1 MRKRRMKRILG
12 FLAAVMTTCLT
23 LAAPVMAA
31 MTSAEDLAWARTA
44 SLEEVRSKLGD
55 LQKYLLPFDD
65 WYTYRYWTQ
74 YRLGGGTNQG
84 NADGYSSTLSY
95 IIGTDVITD
104 QKYRAGLTINYC
116 RFDLELPDLPHFEG
130 HENHVFYY
138 AETPSSTE
146 WEEIE
151 EYHHLKEDANGGYIT
166 SIGGYPAKG
175 YYTWNK
181 TGYRLEVYVNL
192 QDLLPWAAETEAKK
206 SILYFKINSY
216 SKEEELAKARN
227 IEELIK
233 NWQPKLSGPVVIGA
247 DPELFE
253 KYGIKTGGVDVVV
266 DTYAEDEPGEDATK
280 PAEEE
285 GKQKSKKDKDRDKDT
300 EEKSQGHEDGG
311 TTIPA
316 IIILGTLGTAG
327 AAAAAG
333 AAGAG
338 AGSGSEKP
346 DGSEEKKLS
355 TFKMYVNKDFGNKL
369 KKGDEPKAVYARIVE
384 RKPSGEE
391 VDRTDLTEQIR
402 VFSSDGSLVVTDGG
416 MSANGYRC
424 AMASVPD
431 VDEPEPEGKVS
442 FFFEGEG
449 GTFTQNVIFNVAIPG
464 IKFFQ
469 DNLTLPAGE
478 LDEPE
483 FLAFEV
489 QEMGEKYDVEVSYNG
504 EDYEIDL
511 AECDDAEVKNVHYVA
526 LMEKNKQIF
535 DAGVYTES
543 WVNVTVKNET
553 QKITASVKIIRMSMG
568 LNVTVKALNCYRVPK
583 KESAGKEMKRMTVA
597 DFETATTEGLA
608 YVLYYDRE
616 EHVVRQQAA
625 FPSVTFEPL
634 DGETEERKK
643 QISESLAQ
651 IKISCKLLRTEE
663 DFSVCAFVCEGGFL
677 DAPARYN
684 VKLCMTAEIPVG
696 DGENQR
702 MVKYQAERVVLLRSQ
717 PSRVVAGVKENYEVD
732 KYDDQITDM
741 LYQIKEIVFDHYMN
755 HLFSLYHM
763 IDRMVDG
770 YDRAY
775 GYDPYQVAKVV
786 DVWERFQRG
795 EMLGANAEAKGY
807 GVADELEALA
817 AATRS
822 WDGWQGIVLR
832 ISLDVMTGGASEIA
846 MVALDVNRGAMD
858 YRKETGGRGTA
869 FGYFKAAGIP
879 LLFGAGFGVAAAV
892 GKGASKLVGTQARKL
907 FPKKTAALLKKAEAV
922 KNTAREMA
930 ELAARDA
937 KAAAGYVSSVIPQGA
952 KTASAKIGNAVN
964 AVVELVDSVDPR
976 LVLPKAKMANSVV
989 SASVNK
995 GKATGDALIKE
1006 AKAAPKNV
1014 REKCIDMAGNVANK
1028 EGEIIYNE
1036 MIAAKKALQA
1046 NPTSGAAQLRYNQSL
1061 VEFKASHAAIEHA
1074 NSIMPGQN
1082 LNMRELIN
1090 MDIEKNVT
1098 SRVESKVMTKAG
1110 DWYNIDPNTVKVER
1124 ATANKG
1130 AGLKFGRDCDMT
1142 PKVVTKEG
1150 GTKYVSQVTTDKILE
1165 EAVQETIEET
1175 CGKEFASQ
1183 FAQKGKFS
1191 QKMDFTGCTVQHADY
1206 FQGGLDTV
1214 QQVTNKARMGEFMG
1228 AEQARS
1234 VADTL
1239 RHKGLHPYEAGAK
1252 IEKEVFSKLKDGE
1265 ADALLKELEAY
1276 AKADASVA
1284 KSMQLSENAKKLKE
1298 AYSLMEEGLY
1308 QPSKY
1313 GNYVVEKEWVC
1324 IEKGCGET
1332 LTAQAY
1338 ANARIIDRGSGR
1350 ALTEEMMQRT
1360 EAWTGERITLSEA
1373 RKACELNGTTLEKAI
1388 AGVGDAFEM
1397 QDKLLGRGI
1406 IYDVTKTAASGM
1418 TQGFGVGG
1426 AMNVLRNATEGTK
1439 KK

>member
-1 MRKRRMKRILG
+1 MRKRRMKRIMGL
-12 FLAAVMTTCLT
+12 LVAILVTSLT
-23 LAAPVMAA
+23 FVTPVMAT
-31 MTSAEDLAWARTA
+31 MTSEEDMAWARNA
-44 SLEEVRSKLGD
+44 ELDEVRNKLSD

-65 WYTYRYWTQ
+65 WDTYRYWMQ
-74 YRLGGGTNQG
+74 YQSGAGSNQG
-84 NADGYSSTLSY
+84 NADGYRNTLTY
-95 IIGTDVITD
+95 TVGTDIITD
-104 QKYRAGLTINYC
+104 QNYRSGLNITFC
-116 RFDLELPDLPHFEG
+116 RFDLELPDLPHYNG
-130 HENHVFYY
+130 HDKDVYY
-138 AETPSSTE
+138 YVKIVHPETE
-146 WEEIE
+146 WDEIK
-151 EYHHLKEDANGGYIT
+151 EYYKNAERTTGGFIT
-166 SIGGYPAKG
+166 NIGGYPANG
-175 YYTWNK
+175 YYGWSE
-181 TGYRLEVYVNL
+181 TGYGMEVYVNL
-192 QDLLPWAAETEAKK
+192 QDLMPWAVDNKTGRCILNFRVNSHGSEEQIAEGK
-206 SILYFKINSY
+206 
-216 SKEEELAKARN
+216 RVG
-227 IEELIK
+227 ELIM
-233 NWQPKLSGPVVIGA
+233 NWQPKLSDPVVIGA

-253 KYGIKTGGVDVVV
+253 KYGIKTGGLDIVV
-266 DTYAEDEPGEDATK
+266 DTYAEDEPGEDSTISSNEDDK
-280 PAEEE
+280 SGKKE
-285 GKQKSKKDKDRDKDT
+285 GNKERDKD
-300 EEKSQGHEDGG
+300 EDKKSKGHEDRG

-333 AAGAG
+333 AAG
-338 AGSGSEKP
+338 SGSEKP
-346 DGSEEKKLS
+346 DGSDEKKRS
-355 TFKMYVNKDFGNKL
+355 TFKMYINKDFGNQL

-391 VDRTDLTEQIR
+391 VDRTDLTEQIQ

-416 MSANGYRC
+416 MSTNGYRC
-424 AMASVPD
+424 AMACVPD

-449 GTFTQNVIFNVAIPG
+449 GTFTQNVIFNIAIPG

-483 FLAFEV
+483 FLPFEV
-489 QEMGEKYDVEVSYNG
+489 QEMGDKYDIEVSYNG

-511 AECDDAEVKNVHYVA
+511 AECDDPEMKDVHYVA
-526 LMEKNKQIF
+526 LMEKNKQVF

-583 KESAGKEMKRMTVA
+583 KESAGKEMKKMTIA
-597 DFETATTEGLA
+597 DFETATTEAMA
-608 YVLYYDRE
+608 YVLYYDKE

-625 FPSVTFEPL
+625 FPSVILEPL

-643 QISESLAQ
+643 QVSESLAQ
-651 IKISCKLLRTEE
+651 IKINCKLLRTE
-663 DFSVCAFVCEGGFL
+663 DNFSVCTFICEGGFL

-696 DGENQR
+696 EGEKQH
-702 MVKYQAERVVLLRSQ
+702 MVKYQAERIVLLRSQ

-741 LYQIKEIVFDHYMN
+741 LYQIKKIVFDNYMN
-755 HLFSLYHM
+755 NLFSLYHM

-786 DVWERFQRG
+786 DVWERFQSG

-846 MVALDVNRGAMD
+846 MVALDMNRGAMD
-858 YRKETGGRGTA
+858 YRKETGGKGTA

-892 GKGASKLVGTQARKL
+892 GKGASKLVGTQAKKL

-922 KNTAREMA
+922 KNTAKEMA
-930 ELAARDA
+930 ELAAKDA

-952 KTASAKIGNAVN
+952 KTASAKIGNLVN
-964 AVVELVDSVDPR
+964 AVVETVDSIDPR
-976 LVLPKAKMANSVV
+976 LYVPKAKMANSVV
-989 SASVNK
+989 STSVNK
-995 GKATGDALIKE
+995 GKTTGDALIGE
-1006 AKAAPKNV
+1006 AKAAQKNI
-1014 REKCIDMAGNVANK
+1014 REKCIDMAGNATNK

-1046 NPTSGAAQLRYNQSL
+1046 DPTSGAAQLRYNQSL
-1061 VEFKASHAAIEHA
+1061 MEFKASHAAIEHA
-1074 NSIMPGQN
+1074 NSIMPGQE
-1082 LNMRELIN
+1082 LNMRQLIG
-1090 MDIEKNVT
+1090 DDLERTLT
-1098 SRVESKVMTKAG
+1098 SRVEEKLKTKIANK
-1110 DWYNIDPNTVKVER
+1110 YNIDPKTVKIDR

-1130 AGLKFGRDCDMT
+1130 AGLKLGRDCDMT

-1150 GTKYVSQVTTDKILE
+1150 GTKYVSQATADELLE
-1165 EAVQETIEET
+1165 ESVRETIEET
-1175 CGKEFASQ
+1175 CGKGYANKFAK
-1183 FAQKGKFS
+1183 KGKFS

-1214 QQVTNKARMGEFMG
+1214 QQVTDKARMSEFMG

-1239 RHKGLHPYEAGAK
+1239 RYKGVHPYEAGAK
-1252 IEKEVFSKLKDGE
+1252 LEKEVLSKLTDGE
-1265 ADALLKELEAY
+1265 ANALLKELEAY

-1284 KSMQLSENAKKLKE
+1284 KTMQLSENAKKLKE
-1298 AYSLMEEGLY
+1298 AYALMEEGLY

-1313 GNYVVEKEWVC
+1313 GKKVVEKEWVS
-1324 IEKGCGET
+1324 IKAGYGET
-1332 LTAQAY
+1332 LTGQDY
-1338 ANARIIDRGSGR
+1338 VNARILDRGSGQ
-1350 ALTEEMMQRT
+1350 ALTEEMKHRT
-1360 EAWTGERITLSEA
+1360 EEWVGERITLSEA
-1373 RKACELNGTTLEKAI
+1373 RKACELNGTTIENAI
-1388 AGVGDAFEM
+1388 KGVGDAFEKL
-1397 QDKLLGRGI
+1397 DKNFKYGSVSTVTSAVGI
-1406 IYDVTKTAASGM
+1406 
-1418 TQGFGVGG
+1418 GG
-1426 AMNVLRNATEGTK
+1426 AINAGWNATNGSK

>member
-1 MRKRRMKRILG
+1 MRKRRMKRITGWLV
-12 FLAAVMTTCLT
+12 AVLVTCLT

-31 MTSAEDLAWARTA
+31 MTSAEDMAWARNA
-44 SLEEVRSKLGD
+44 DLDEVRNKLSD

-65 WYTYRYWTQ
+65 WDTYRYWMQ
-74 YRLGGGTNQG
+74 YQSGGGTNQG
-84 NADGYSSTLSY
+84 NADGYRNTLTY
-95 IIGTDVITD
+95 TVGTDIITD
-104 QKYRAGLTINYC
+104 PKYQAGLNITFC

-130 HENHVFYY
+130 HENGVFYY
-138 AETPSSTE
+138 AKIEHNYTE
-146 WEEIE
+146 WEDIK
-151 EYHHLKEDANGGYIT
+151 EYNHLKEGANGGYIT

-175 YYTWNK
+175 FYSWNDVGYT
-181 TGYRLEVYVNL
+181 LEVYVNL
-192 QDLLPWAAETEAKK
+192 QDLLPWAVDNENGRC
-206 SILYFKINSY
+206 ILYFHIKSY
-216 SKEEELAKARN
+216 STEDALAKARQ

-233 NWQPKLSGPVVIGA
+233 NWQPKLSDPVVIGA

-266 DTYAEDEPGEDATK
+266 DTYAEDEPGEDSTISS
-280 PAEEE
+280 EEE
-285 GKQKSKKDKDRDKDT
+285 GKSGKKDRDKERDKD
-300 EEKSQGHEDGG
+300 EDKKSKGHEDGG

-316 IIILGTLGTAG
+316 IIILGTLGMAG

-346 DGSEEKKLS
+346 DGSDEKKHS
-355 TFKMYVNKDFGNKL
+355 TFKMYINKDFGNKL

-391 VDRTDLTEQIR
+391 VDRTDLTEQIQ

-416 MSANGYRC
+416 MSTNGYRC
-424 AMASVPD
+424 AMACVPE
-431 VDEPEPEGKVS
+431 VDEPESEGKVS

-449 GTFTQNVIFNVAIPG
+449 GTFTQNVIFSIAIPG

-483 FLAFEV
+483 FLPFEV
-489 QEMGEKYDVEVSYNG
+489 QEMGDKYDIEVSYNG

-511 AECDDAEVKNVHYVA
+511 AECDDPEMKDVHYVA
-526 LMEKNKQIF
+526 LMEKNKQVF

-568 LNVTVKALNCYRVPK
+568 LNITVKALNCYRVPK
-583 KESAGKEMKRMTVA
+583 KESAGKEMKKMTIA
-597 DFETATTEGLA
+597 DFETATTEAMA
-608 YVLYYDRE
+608 YVLYYDKE

-625 FPSVTFEPL
+625 FPSVTLEPL

-643 QISESLAQ
+643 QVRESLAQ
-651 IKISCKLLRTEE
+651 IKINCKLLRTE
-663 DFSVCAFVCEGGFL
+663 DQFSVCVFVCEGGFL

-696 DGENQR
+696 EGEKQR
-702 MVKYQAERVVLLRSQ
+702 MVKYQAERIVLLRSQ
-717 PSRVVAGVKENYEVD
+717 PSRIVAGVKENYEVD

-741 LYQIKEIVFDHYMN
+741 LYQIKKIVFDNYMN
-755 HLFSLYHM
+755 NLFSLYHM

-786 DVWERFQRG
+786 DVWERFQSG

-846 MVALDVNRGAMD
+846 MVALDMNRGAMD
-858 YRKETGGRGTA
+858 YRKETGGQGTA

-892 GKGASKLVGTQARKL
+892 GKGASKLVGTQAKKL

-922 KNTAREMA
+922 KNTAKEMA
-930 ELAARDA
+930 ELAAKDV

-952 KTASAKIGNAVN
+952 KTASAKIGNFVN
-964 AVVELVDSVDPR
+964 AVVEAVDSVDPR
-976 LVLPKAKMANSVV
+976 LYVPKAKMANSVV
-989 SASVNK
+989 STSVNK
-995 GKATGDALIKE
+995 GKTTGDALIGE
-1006 AKAAPKNV
+1006 AKAAQKNI
-1014 REKCIDMAGNVANK
+1014 REKCIDMAGNATNK

-1046 NPTSGAAQLRYNQSL
+1046 DPASGAAQLRYNQSL
-1061 VEFKASHAAIEHA
+1061 MEFKASHAAIEHA
-1074 NSIMPGQN
+1074 NSIMPGQE
-1082 LNMRELIN
+1082 LNMRQLIG
-1090 MDIEKNVT
+1090 DDLERTLT
-1098 SRVESKVMTKAG
+1098 SRVEEKLKTKIANK
-1110 DWYNIDPNTVKVER
+1110 YNIDPKTVKIDR

-1130 AGLKFGRDCDMT
+1130 AGLKLGRDCDMT

-1150 GTKYVSQVTTDKILE
+1150 GTKYVSQATADELLE
-1165 EAVQETIEET
+1165 ESVRETIEET
-1175 CGKEFASQ
+1175 CGKGYANKFAK
-1183 FAQKGKFS
+1183 KGKFS

-1214 QQVTNKARMGEFMG
+1214 QQVTDKARMGEFMG

-1239 RHKGLHPYEAGAK
+1239 RYKGVHPYEAGAK
-1252 IEKEVFSKLKDGE
+1252 LEKEVLSKLTDGE
-1265 ADALLKELEAY
+1265 ANALLKELEAY

-1284 KSMQLSENAKKLKE
+1284 KTMQLSENAKKLKE
-1298 AYSLMEEGLY
+1298 AYALMEEGLY

-1313 GNYVVEKEWVC
+1313 GKKVVEKEWVS
-1324 IEKGCGET
+1324 IKAGYGET
-1332 LTAQAY
+1332 LTGQDY
-1338 ANARIIDRGSGR
+1338 VNARILDRGSGQ
-1350 ALTEEMMQRT
+1350 ALTEEMKHRT
-1360 EAWTGERITLSEA
+1360 EEWVGERITLSEA
-1373 RKACELNGTTLEKAI
+1373 RKACELNGTTIENAI
-1388 AGVGDAFEM
+1388 NGVGDAFEKL
-1397 QDKLLGRGI
+1397 DKNFKYGSVSS
-1406 IYDVTKTAASGM
+1406 VTSAV
-1418 TQGFGVGG
+1418 GVGG
-1426 AMNVLRNATEGTK
+1426 AINTVRNASNGTK